1 MNNTGY
7 AATNNEIIKARDS
20 MIKLVDSPD
29 EDKISFLTEIH
40 NRGETPAEIAGYAM
54 ALRELSSLNLNY
66 PELTDVVGTG
76 GDGKNTVNVSTAVS
90 ILLASMGIKTAK
102 HGNFGITGHHGS
114 ADFMKYMHYNFKM
127 DKNTILENIAN
138 NNYVYILAPEYNKSF
153 AKFAAARKQINFRTV
168 FNILGP
174 LTNPL
179 NPARVVLGTYS
190 EDLAKLYAQVIKE
203 EGKKGFVVH
212 GSDGM
217 DEISPSSK
225 STLYRVDS
233 HLEKT
238 SIDPENITGRRINI
252 EDISTTDS
260 IKGFEM
266 LLDGLSGKNKN
277 VMEFIALNALPA
289 VILNSKASGIEE
301 AYDLSIDFIENGQ
314 AIEKLKEV
322 CR

>member
-1 MNNTGY
+1 MNNTGF
-7 AATNNEIIKARDS
+7 ATTNNGIIKARDI
-20 MIKLVDSPD
+20 MKELVNSSDG
-29 EDKISFLTEIH
+29 EKISFLTDLH
-40 NRGETPAEIAGYAM
+40 NRGETPAEIAGFAM

-76 GDGKNTVNVSTAVS
+76 GDGKNTVNVSTGVS

-114 ADFMKYMHYNFKM
+114 ADFMKYMNYNFKM
-127 DKNTILENIAN
+127 DANMILENIEKK
-138 NNYVYILAPEYNKSF
+138 NYVYILAPEYNKSF
-153 AKFAAARKQINFRTV
+153 AKFSSARKQISFRTV

-179 NPARVVLGTYS
+179 NPGRVVLGTYS
-190 EDLAKLYAQVIKE
+190 EDLAKLYAQVINE
-203 EGKKGFVVH
+203 EGKKGFIVH

-217 DEISPSSK
+217 DEISPSNK
-225 STLYRVDS
+225 STIYRVNN
-233 HLEKT
+233 HLDK
-238 SIDPENITGRRINI
+238 IAFDPENLIGHTINL
-252 EDISTTDS
+252 EDISTADS
-260 IKGFEM
+260 ARSFKM

-277 VMEFIALNALPA
+277 VKEFIALNAVPA
-289 VILNSKASGIEE
+289 VILNDKAGSFEE
-301 AYDLSIDFIENGQ
+301 AYDISINFIENGK